1 MCGFGLAIQTTL
13 PFWICFE
20 SFFKYFLA
28 FLVFRTRKSCQ
39 KSHFG
44 IKMQLSE
51 PKTDFSSYKAK
62 SMARSP
68 SRRVRDPG
76 RHRTVSARRAASKNR
91 VQKFW
96 NRVLK
101 TSNRKTAP
109 EALKPYCIER
119 SWFSVSGAFFV
130 SLYASRIASKRPI
143 YFLVHPIFCPFPLH
157 PELTWHELIL
167 N

>member
-1 MCGFGLAIQTTL
+1 MTARRSCVAVWVRKKVFGSGSVNHFFGFWSVRWAVLFWFWKTMCGFGLAIQTTL
-13 PFWICFE
+13 PFWIFLK
-20 SFFKYFLA
+20 SFIKYFLL

-68 SRRVRDPG
+68 SRRVRDPE
-76 RHRTVSARRAASKNR
+76 RHQTVSARRAASKMC

-101 TSNRKTAP
+101 TSNRETAP
-109 EALKPYCIER
+109 EAPKP
-119 SWFSVSGAFFV
+119 S
-130 SLYASRIASKRPI
+130 
-143 YFLVHPIFCPFPLH
+143 
-157 PELTWHELIL
+157 
-167 N
+167 